1 MPFND
6 KDDTEIS
13 DLNNDGTLAIDNL
26 SQLIVLVPIY
36 RPNLDELERFSL
48 DVSFSMLSER
58 DIRFIG
64 PNGLDLTLYAESFPS
79 IPFIGF
85 DDASFASI
93 PDYNRLLLS
102 QDFYRQ
108 FAEYEFMLIL
118 QTDAIVLRDEL
129 NYWCAQPFDYIGAPW
144 PDGYELF
151 VNLGL
156 FEGVYG
162 KRVKV
167 QVGNGGLSLRRIS
180 KCISLL
186 NEFDIAISVFSHTGS
201 SEDLFFSVM
210 GALSGD
216 FIIPNEITASRFALE
231 LKPSYYVAVNGGKLP
246 MGGHAWWKHE
256 PEFWRKLL
264 VNAPLP
270 ITQDI
275 QSP

>member
-1 MPFND
+1 MPLNDMQNAVFFNSGNGNST
-6 KDDTEIS
+6 TEIS
-13 DLNNDGTLAIDNL
+13 
-26 SQLIVLVPIY
+26 SQLVVLVPIY
-36 RPNLDELERFSL
+36 RAHLDALEQFSL
-48 DVSFSMLSER
+48 DVSLSVLAGR
-58 DIRFIG
+58 YVRFIG
-64 PNGLDLTLYAESFPS
+64 PSGMDLSLYTERYPS
-79 IPFIGF
+79 VPFIGF
-85 DDASFASI
+85 DEASFSSI
-93 PDYNRLLLS
+93 PGYNRLLLS
-102 QDFYRQ
+102 PEFYQQ
-108 FAEYEFMLIL
+108 FAEYEFMRIL
-118 QTDAIVLRDEL
+118 QTDAIILRDEL
-129 NYWCAQPFDYIGAPW
+129 DYWCVQPFDYIGAPW

-156 FEGVYG
+156 FEGAFG

-167 QVGNGGLSLRRIS
+167 HVGNGGLSLRRIS
-180 KCISLL
+180 KCVSLL

-264 VNAPLP
+264 PDAPLSSKP
-270 ITQDI
+270 DALLL
-275 QSP
+275 